1 MSDSGAHGSPP
12 TLILVVLGMHRAGTS
27 AVTGALSRLGFS
39 LGGALVPAAEDN
51 PLGYFENATAVDIN
65 EGLLLALGRGWDD
78 LRPLPE
84 GWTQSPAADEA
95 RGRILD
101 WLRDEASSDSKIV
114 LKDPRFC
121 QTFPLW
127 REVFEAEGAAL
138 QVVLAHRDLAEIV
151 ASLVKRDGLPTRHA
165 LLLALRHI
173 LTAERASRGLLRTV
187 SNYDALL
194 QAPREELSRRLVSLG
209 HAMPAAPELD
219 AAAASFDST
228 QRHHRDPTLPEGCKG
243 LEAACAAVAQAG
255 QTSSRPEPFSDGL
268 LDSVVQACLIEAAA
282 LQPFADRFNAS
293 RRASRRL
300 VSNIRRLDAA
310 LAAAEALSASRLEAV
325 RASDGRLKQMDAALA
340 ARTGQL
346 EQSRDEAT
354 QLEAALSHAT
364 VLALERLG
372 VIESLDG
379 ALGEVQQLAL
389 ERLDAIESLDARLI
403 VALRDVG
410 TARALIAHQADALA
424 KTDAALAALQASWSW
439 RLGRPFRAIAA
450 QFRKTP
456 P

>member
-255 QTSSRPEPFSDGL
+255 QTSSRPEPFSDDL

-310 LAAAEALSASRLEAV
+310 LAA
-325 RASDGRLKQMDAALA
+325 
-340 ARTGQL
+340 RTDQS
-346 EQSRDEAT
+346 EQIRDEAAR
-354 QLEAALSHAT
+354 LEAALSHASN
-364 VLALERLG
+364 LALERLET
-372 VIESLDG
+372 IESLDG

-410 TARALIAHQADALA
+410 TARALVAHQADALA
-424 KTDAALAALQASWSW
+424 KTEAMLAALKASLWW

-450 QFRKTP
+450 QFGKTP